1 MQKTEYA
8 VMYGIEDTYWWY
20 LGLRHLLLATIRQYA
35 VAPPP
40 SRILDAGC
48 GTGALL
54 QQCAALP
61 ANCAGFDLFP
71 DALAFCRQ
79 RGIERLAQ
87 ASITAIPFRTN
98 TFQMVLS
105 LDALCDLPTAADVE
119 QALREIYRVLAP
131 GGVLVFNLPA
141 YAFLKSSHDYA
152 VNNYQRFVKHRF
164 QRQLQALHFTIPQL
178 TYRNTLLFP
187 PLAVVRLWKKLQVA
201 ANAPGSSDLALLPRW
216 LNTFLTKLL
225 LAENAFLLRG
235 GRFPFGLSLF
245 GVARKENRA
254 PAQ

>member
-1 MQKTEYA
+1 VQKSEYA
-8 VMYGIEDTYWWY
+8 VMYGIEDAYWWY
-20 LGLRHLLLATIRQYA
+20 LGLHHLIRAVIREYA
-35 VAPPP
+35 AESRPL
-40 SRILDAGC
+40 RILDAGC

-79 RGIERLAQ
+79 RGLERLAQ

-105 LDALCDLPTAADVE
+105 LDALCDLPTADDVE

-152 VNNYQRFVKHRF
+152 VNNCQRFVKHRF
-164 QRQLQALHFTIPQL
+164 QRQLQTLHFTIPQL

-245 GVARKENRA
+245 GVARKEKIL
-254 PAQ
+254 